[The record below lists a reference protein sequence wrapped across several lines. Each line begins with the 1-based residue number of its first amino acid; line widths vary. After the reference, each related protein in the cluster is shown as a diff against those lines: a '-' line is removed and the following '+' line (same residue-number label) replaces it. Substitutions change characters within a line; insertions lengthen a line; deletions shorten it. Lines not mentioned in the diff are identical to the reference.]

1 MTIETIYNELK
12 DIIFEDGYDVIKYAR
27 LKENME
33 KEIRKNNSYKTSSKT
48 RVNAILKVASKDD
61 TRPVLTGYGVYEDYK
76 VVTDSYHLIA
86 IKDEVLPLPLVT
98 SDLEEA
104 KEHKKLYGDSSVVM
118 GTYPSL
124 KNIIDFNLLDK
135 EYLETQLKNGDYEEL
150 TIDVDDLTSFIAMNK
165 KDKKAIY
172 KVGENNYNAR
182 FLKDIIDVIGKEA
195 KLYTRGGITPLY
207 FINDKKEIGL
217 ALPIRNY

>member
-12 DIIFEDGYDVIKYAR
+12 DIIFNDGYDVIKYAK

-48 RVNAILKVASKDD
+48 RVNAILKVASKEDF
-61 TRPVLTGYGVYEDYK
+61 RPVLTGYGVYNDYK

-86 IKDEVLPLPLVT
+86 IKEEVLPLPLVT
-98 SDLEEA
+98 SDTEEA
-104 KEHKKLYGDSSVVM
+104 KKHRELYGDSSVVM
-118 GTYPSL
+118 GVYPNIQ
-124 KNIIDFNLLDK
+124 NIIDFKLLDK

-150 TIDVDDLTSFIAMNK
+150 TIDVNDLTSFIAMNK
-165 KDKKAIY
+165 KDKKATY

-195 KLYTRGGITPLY
+195 KLYTRGGVTPLY